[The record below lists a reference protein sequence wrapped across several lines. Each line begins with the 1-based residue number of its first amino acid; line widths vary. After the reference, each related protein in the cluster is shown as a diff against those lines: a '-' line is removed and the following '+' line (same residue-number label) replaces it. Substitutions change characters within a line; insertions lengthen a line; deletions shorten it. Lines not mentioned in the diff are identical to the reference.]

1 MAIKRKE
8 TDKDEVTQYTFNKA
22 DSPHVSIADGEI
34 QPVVM
39 KTLYSYTSLLR
50 ESP

>member
-34 QPVVM
+34 QPFNM
-39 KTLYSYTSLLR
+39 KTSFSSIHLMYEL
-50 ESP
+50 P